1 MYLCRMEKKVI
12 ALIRTSTVQ
21 QEVDS
26 QREEVLD
33 MVKADG
39 YSIDEVEIVGGR
51 GASAIKLD
59 EEYLKNLN
67 RVYELINS
75 TPTIE
80 AVYAWSIDRIG
91 RNEVVLFQLK
101 NFLIEKRVQLI
112 IKNPSLKLLE
122 ADGTVNAGVE
132 LAFSL
137 FATMAK
143 QEMQQKKARFN
154 RAKKRNAEAGKSNGG
169 AKNTPFGYSKDA
181 NGYFVINEEEAE
193 VVRLLFELHNSGKY
207 SLNKLALELNERG
220 YSHRGKKFTN
230 FFLRMFIKSTVVV
243 GYSDV
248 YRKETNWKVRRI
260 YPQIISK
267 EQYDLAQQVLRQN
280 QVATYKG
287 TKHYYFGAKLLY
299 CEECGHYYANDG
311 NQYRCKLNSQ
321 KNPKQQQGLPF
332 CNNNKTITL
341 PVLDG
346 ILWSMTKE
354 KHLNFLMK
362 EKDITAGKN
371 KKQIRINLQKIAS
384 YGKIIAKA
392 DDKRA
397 KVIDDFYSDRITE
410 KERER
415 YLTKFANDKRE
426 AENAIAALNNENQA
440 LQRQLDSLT
449 ELSYKSIQKLTAS
462 VAFIDNEKEMYE
474 LVHTY
479 IKKAT
484 LQRTTINEKYCMIIT
499 VYFYDGSVDVVYYFS
514 KNRKHAFY
522 KRIATDARTKGAFI
536 DGEGITYYPY
546 FPDRINRD
554 ENGKVI
560 LPDTSSIAIT
570 DKAAA
575 DIVKQEILRYYK
587 EELGIDR
594 TETSKE

>member
-1 MYLCRMEKKVI
+1 MNKKVI

-26 QREEVLD
+26 QKEEVLD

-59 EEYLKNLN
+59 DEYLKNLN

-75 TPTIE
+75 IPTIK

-101 NFLIEKRVQLI
+101 NFLIERGVQLV

-122 ADGTVNAGVE
+122 ADGSVNSGVE

-181 NGYFVINEEEAE
+181 NGYFVINEEEAA

-248 YRKETNWKVRRI
+248 YRKETNWRVRRI

-267 EQYDLAQQVLRQN
+267 EQHDLAQQVLRQN
-280 QVATYKG
+280 QMATYKG
-287 TKHYYFGAKLLY
+287 TKHYYFAAKLLY

-311 NQYRCKLNSQ
+311 NQYRCKLNSH
-321 KNPKQQQGLPF
+321 KKPKQQQGLPF
-332 CNNNKTITL
+332 CENNKTITIA
-341 PVLDG
+341 VLDG

-354 KHLNFLMK
+354 KHLNFLLK

-371 KKQIRINLQKIAS
+371 KKQIKINLQKIAS

-415 YLTKFANDKRE
+415 YLAKFANDKRN
-426 AENAIAALNNENQA
+426 AENAIANLSNENQA
-440 LQRQLDSLT
+440 LQRQLDSLA

-479 IKKAT
+479 IKRVV
-484 LQRTTINEKYCMIIT
+484 LQRTTINDKYCMIIT
-499 VYFYDGSVDVVYYFS
+499 VYFYDGTSDVVYSFS
-514 KNRKHAFY
+514 KSKKHILY
-522 KRIATDARTKGAFI
+522 KLESTRPVKKNILTDANGN
-536 DGEGITYYPY
+536 TYYPY

-554 ENGKVI
+554 KDGRII

-570 DKAAA
+570 DKVAA
-575 DIVKQEILRYYK
+575 DIVKQEILAYQ
-587 EELGIDR
+587 EECLKNKV
-594 TETSKE
+594 TENPKG